1 MTWGARV
8 CHCLGMPTTTT
19 TNRAAL
25 TRLRVEAG
33 LSQSALA
40 ARSGIGRT
48 AITRIES
55 GTRQGPPET
64 IRAIADALGCTVSD
78 LVDIEVK
85 S

>member
-19 TNRAAL
+19 NRSAL

-40 ARSGIGRT
+40 ERSGIGRT

-55 GTRQGPPET
+55 GTRQGSPEA

>member
-8 CHCLGMPTTTT
+8 CHCLGMPTTAT

-40 ARSGIGRT
+40 GRSGIGRT

-55 GTRQGPPET
+55 GTRQGSPET